1 MTAYAGDEDDTK
13 VRPVEALALALMQA
27 TELYLSLFESRRSEK
42 VTKELGVTV
51 RHFASCLSERP
62 DRFDEFS
69 TSDDETGP
77 EHEEFEDD
85 DPDEYQCF

>member
-13 VRPVEALALALMQA
+13 VRPVEALSLALMQA

-51 RHFASCLSERP
+51 RHFASCLSERS
-62 DRFDEFS
+62 DRFDKFA
-69 TSDDETGP
+69 TSDDEAESDG
-77 EHEEFEDD
+77 EEFEDE
-85 DPDEYQCF
+85 DPDE